1 MILVVG
7 RIVVQEDR
15 LDDALA
21 SCLEHVERS
30 RAEPGCISHDVHQDV
45 ENPRRVV
52 FVERWTDSAA
62 LARHFAVPASG
73 AFVRTIAELAAE
85 TPSIAIYEA
94 SELPAPELAGG
105 SGQARQRPR

>member
-21 SCLEHVERS
+21 SSLEHVERS

-45 ENPRRVV
+45 EDPRRIV

-73 AFVRTIAELAAE
+73 AFVRTIGALATE
-85 TPSIAIYEA
+85 PPSIAIYKA
-94 SELPAPELAGG
+94 SELPATELAGG
-105 SGQARQRPR
+105 SEEARQRKR

>member
-7 RIVVQEDR
+7 RIVAQEGR

-21 SCLEHVERS
+21 SSREHVERS

-45 ENPRRVV
+45 ENPRRIV

-62 LARHFAVPASG
+62 LARHFGVPASG
-73 AFVRTIAELAAE
+73 AFVRTIVALAAE
-85 TPSIAIYEA
+85 PPSIAIYEA
-94 SELPAPELAGG
+94 SELPAPDLGRS
-105 SGQARQRPR
+105 SGPRER